1 MDVSIYNVYIM
12 YDIYMYDICM
22 IYIYN
27 VCVMYVMYV

>member
-22 IYIYN
+22 IYTYN

>member
-27 VCVMYVMYV
+27 VCAMYVMYV